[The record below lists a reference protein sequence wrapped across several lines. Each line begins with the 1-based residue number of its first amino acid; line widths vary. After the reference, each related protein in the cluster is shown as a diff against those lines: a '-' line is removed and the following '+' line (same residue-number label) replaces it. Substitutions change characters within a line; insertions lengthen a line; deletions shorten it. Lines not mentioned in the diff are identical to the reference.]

1 MMESRSPQFSAN
13 GAFADRKRDG
23 FHKCFCRNSRISFEL
38 GLEPEQLVTGEF
50 LRTSTLLLLK
60 LLFFQDLIDSGKVE
74 TKFFG
79 EITQGCAILVELT
92 DFSALGQWNQNPFHI
107 AKDFNKTSL
116 FKLFSENFLRVLA
129 VRET

>member
-1 MMESRSPQFSAN
+1 M
-13 GAFADRKRDG
+13 
-23 FHKCFCRNSRISFEL
+23 
-38 GLEPEQLVTGEF
+38 
-50 LRTSTLLLLK
+50 LLLLK
-60 LLFFQDLIDSGKVE
+60 LLFFQDPIDSGKVE

-79 EITQGCAILVELT
+79 EITQGCAILVELM

-116 FKLFSENFLRVLA
+116 FKLFSENFLRILA